1 MQNNVQQ
8 HYHFLL
14 HFSRYYMT
22 KQMLGL
28 VMMTA
33 NEQRARLAI
42 LVGYSLGR
50 ALFAQL
56 MQQTGSAET
65 ILLAGREQWRAWGL
79 NEKQQTALA
88 TPAWEDADKQL
99 DWQAKNPAAQHLI
112 FWDSP
117 VYPERLAAIPD
128 APPVLWVR
136 GDIKA
141 LSEPQIAI
149 VGSRNASAGGNK
161 IAFDFAQEFA
171 QSGMMVT
178 SGLAGGIDTA
188 AHAGALAA
196 TDGQTI
202 GVLGTG
208 VDLIYPS
215 RNKALAEQMLTRGA
229 IVSEFP
235 LGSRAEA
242 WHFPQRNR
250 IISGL
255 SLGILVV
262 EAAENSGSLITA
274 RLALEQGRDV
284 FAIPGSIHNP
294 LAKGCHQLI
303 KRGQAKLTETVADV
317 LSELSGQLRPFLA
330 EKTATLP
337 PPDDLSEAAK
347 TLLTH
352 IGYDPMLMDDLLAK
366 AKISTADCA
375 SLLLELELS
384 DSVEIYGGNKIAR
397 IR

>member
-1 MQNNVQQ
+1 MIPV
-8 HYHFLL
+8 
-14 HFSRYYMT
+14 
-22 KQMLGL
+22 
-28 VMMTA
+28 

-42 LVGYSLGR
+42 LVGYALGR
-50 ALFAQL
+50 SLFAQL
-56 MQQTGSAET
+56 MQQTGSAQV
-65 ILLAGREQWRAWGL
+65 ILSAGREQWRAWGL
-79 NEKQQTALA
+79 NEKQQTALSD
-88 TPAWEDADKQL
+88 PSWQEADKQL
-99 DWQAKNPAAQHLI
+99 TWQEKNPSTQHII

-117 VYPERLAAIPD
+117 TYPTRLSAIPD

-141 LSEPQIAI
+141 LNEPQIAI
-149 VGSRNASAGGNK
+149 VGSRNASASGNK
-161 IAFDFAQEFA
+161 IAFEFAQEFA

-178 SGLAGGIDTA
+178 SGLAGGIDAA

-196 TDGQTI
+196 KDGQSI

-208 VDLIYPS
+208 VDVMYPA
-215 RNKALAEQMLTRGA
+215 RNKPLAEQMLTRGA

-235 LGSRAEA
+235 LGARAEA

-274 RLALEQGRDV
+274 RLALEQGREV

-303 KRGQAKLTETVADV
+303 KRGQAKLSETVADV
-317 LSELSGQLRPFLA
+317 LSELSGQLRPFLT
-330 EKTATLP
+330 EKTATSP
-337 PPDDLSEAAK
+337 PPDDLSDAAK
-347 TLLTH
+347 MLLMQ
-352 IGYDPMLMDDLLAK
+352 IPFEPMLGDDLIVK
-366 AKISTADCA
+366 AKISAAECA
-375 SLLLELELS
+375 SLLLELEMS

>member
-1 MQNNVQQ
+1 
-8 HYHFLL
+8 
-14 HFSRYYMT
+14 
-22 KQMLGL
+22 
-28 VMMTA
+28 
-33 NEQRARLAI
+33 
-42 LVGYSLGR
+42 
-50 ALFAQL
+50 
-56 MQQTGSAET
+56 
-65 ILLAGREQWRAWGL
+65 
-79 NEKQQTALA
+79 
-88 TPAWEDADKQL
+88 
-99 DWQAKNPAAQHLI
+99 
-112 FWDSP
+112 
-117 VYPERLAAIPD
+117 
-128 APPVLWVR
+128 
-136 GDIKA
+136 
-141 LSEPQIAI
+141 
-149 VGSRNASAGGNK
+149 
-161 IAFDFAQEFA
+161 
-171 QSGMMVT
+171 
-178 SGLAGGIDTA
+178 
-188 AHAGALAA
+188 
-196 TDGQTI
+196 
-202 GVLGTG
+202 LGTG

-235 LGSRAEA
+235 LGSRAEV
-242 WHFPQRNR
+242 WHFPQLNR

-366 AKISTADCA
+366 AKIRTADCA

-384 DSVEIYGGNKIAR
+384 HRVEIYGGNKIAR

>member
-1 MQNNVQQ
+1 MISV
-8 HYHFLL
+8 
-14 HFSRYYMT
+14 
-22 KQMLGL
+22 
-28 VMMTA
+28 

-42 LVGYSLGR
+42 LVSYALGR

-56 MQQTGSAET
+56 MRQMGSAQA
-65 ILLAGREQWRAWGL
+65 ILSAGREQWRAWGL

-88 TPAWEDADKQL
+88 NPAFEAADKQL
-99 DWQAKNPAAQHLI
+99 DWQAKHSTTQHLI
-112 FWDSP
+112 FWDSLD
-117 VYPERLAAIPD
+117 YPARLSAIPD

-136 GDIKA
+136 GDIA
-141 LSEPQIAI
+141 TLTTPQIAI
-149 VGSRNASAGGNK
+149 VGSRNASASGNK

-171 QSGMMVT
+171 ASGMTVT
-178 SGLAGGIDTA
+178 SGLAGGIDAA
-188 AHAGALAA
+188 AHAGALAIA
-196 TDGQTI
+196 EGQTI

-208 VDLIYPS
+208 VDVMYPA
-215 RNKALAEQMLTRGA
+215 RNKALAEQMLSRGA

-255 SLGILVV
+255 SVGVLLV

-303 KRGQAKLTETVADV
+303 KQGQAKLTETVADV
-317 LSELSGQLRPFLA
+317 LSELSGQLRSFLA
-330 EKTATLP
+330 ATTTYTTEYNA
-337 PPDDLSEAAK
+337 LSDAAK
-347 TLLTH
+347 MLLQH
-352 IGYDPMLMDDLLAK
+352 ITYEPMLVDDLLTIS
-366 AKISTADCA
+366 KISTAECS
-375 SLLLELELS
+375 SLLLELEMS
-384 DSVEIYGGNKIAR
+384 DSVEIHGGNKVAR
-397 IR
+397 MR